1 MMTNWQGLGVRPVR
15 ILIPKAPYNNHFWPV
30 VALDQYTSQK
40 EVWQNADR
48 EVGEQ
53 PSTLRLIV
61 PEAFLDE
68 AKSRSKAVY
77 RAMDDY
83 IQRDLF
89 TTLDDSFV
97 LVERETQSGK
107 RVGLVLAIDL
117 EEYDY
122 AQGSQS
128 SIRATEQTV
137 LERIPPRQQVREQ
150 SALEVSHVMLL
161 ADDPQDSLIGP
172 LYAARADLPLV
183 YDIPLMMN
191 GGRLKGWQVKDD
203 GHLNGFAAAL
213 SAFKEKLKDGQMLF
227 AVGDGNHSLAA
238 AKASWEKQKSALTQE
253 EQQDHIA
260 RYALVELVNLHS
272 PALLFEPIHRLVIG
286 KLPEEV
292 LQALAPLDPAQSEGE
307 ADITL
312 LAGEGDLPLTL
323 RKPGE
328 GLLIDA
334 VQRCLDAAKLPL
346 DYVHGEEDL
355 RGILASAGG
364 TGILMP
370 DFPKDQLFPVV
381 ERDGR
386 LPRKTFS
393 MGEANEKRFYMEV
406 RAIR

>member
-128 SIRATEQTV
+128 LIRATEQTV
-137 LERIPPRQQVREQ
+137 L
-150 SALEVSHVMLL
+150 
-161 ADDPQDSLIGP
+161 
-172 LYAARADLPLV
+172 
-183 YDIPLMMN
+183 
-191 GGRLKGWQVKDD
+191 
-203 GHLNGFAAAL
+203 
-213 SAFKEKLKDGQMLF
+213 
-227 AVGDGNHSLAA
+227 
-238 AKASWEKQKSALTQE
+238 
-253 EQQDHIA
+253 
-260 RYALVELVNLHS
+260 
-272 PALLFEPIHRLVIG
+272 
-286 KLPEEV
+286 
-292 LQALAPLDPAQSEGE
+292 
-307 ADITL
+307 
-312 LAGEGDLPLTL
+312 
-323 RKPGE
+323 
-328 GLLIDA
+328 
-334 VQRCLDAAKLPL
+334 
-346 DYVHGEEDL
+346 
-355 RGILASAGG
+355 
-364 TGILMP
+364 
-370 DFPKDQLFPVV
+370 
-381 ERDGR
+381 
-386 LPRKTFS
+386 
-393 MGEANEKRFYMEV
+393 
-406 RAIR
+406 

>member
-1 MMTNWQGLGVRPVR
+1 MMTNWQGLAVRPVN
-15 ILIPKAPYNNHFWPV
+15 ILIPKASYNNHFWPV

-40 EVWQNADR
+40 EVWQKADR
-48 EVGEQ
+48 EVGKQ

-68 AKSRSKAVY
+68 AESRSKAVY
-77 RAMDDY
+77 AAMEDY
-83 IQRDLF
+83 IKRDLF
-89 TTLDDSFV
+89 CALNNSFV
-97 LVERETQSGK
+97 LVERKTQSGK

-128 SIRATEQTV
+128 KIRATEQTV

-161 ADDPQDSLIGP
+161 VDDPQDSLIGP
-172 LYAARADLPLV
+172 LYAARDDLPLL

-191 GGRLKGWQVKDD
+191 GGRLRGWQVKDD
-203 GHLNGFAAAL
+203 GHQSGFAAAL
-213 SAFKEKLKDGQMLF
+213 SAFLNKLKDGQMLF

-238 AKASWEKQKSALTQE
+238 AKASWEKQKAALSQE
-253 EQQDHIA
+253 EQQNHIA
-260 RYALVELVNLHS
+260 RFALVELVNLHS
-272 PALLFEPIHRLVIG
+272 PALLFEPIHRLAIG
-286 KLPEEV
+286 STQDEV
-292 LQALAPLDPAQSEGE
+292 LRALAQLKPVKTDAAP
-307 ADITL
+307 DITL
-312 LAGEGDLPLTL
+312 ISLEGDLPLRL
-323 RKPGE
+323 QKPGD
-328 GLLIDA
+328 GLVIDA
-334 VQRCLDAAKLPL
+334 VQRCLDEAKLPL
-346 DYVHGEEDL
+346 DYVHGEADL
-355 RGILASAGG
+355 REILAKAGG

>member
-1 MMTNWQGLGVRPVR
+1 M
-15 ILIPKAPYNNHFWPV
+15 
-30 VALDQYTSQK
+30 
-40 EVWQNADR
+40 
-48 EVGEQ
+48 
-53 PSTLRLIV
+53 
-61 PEAFLDE
+61 
-68 AKSRSKAVY
+68 
-77 RAMDDY
+77 
-83 IQRDLF
+83 
-89 TTLDDSFV
+89 
-97 LVERETQSGK
+97 
-107 RVGLVLAIDL
+107 
-117 EEYDY
+117 
-122 AQGSQS
+122 
-128 SIRATEQTV
+128 
-137 LERIPPRQQVREQ
+137 
-150 SALEVSHVMLL
+150 
-161 ADDPQDSLIGP
+161 
-172 LYAARADLPLV
+172 
-183 YDIPLMMN
+183 
-191 GGRLKGWQVKDD
+191 
-203 GHLNGFAAAL
+203 
-213 SAFKEKLKDGQMLF
+213 
-227 AVGDGNHSLAA
+227 
-238 AKASWEKQKSALTQE
+238 
-253 EQQDHIA
+253 
-260 RYALVELVNLHS
+260 
-272 PALLFEPIHRLVIG
+272 FEPIHRLVIG